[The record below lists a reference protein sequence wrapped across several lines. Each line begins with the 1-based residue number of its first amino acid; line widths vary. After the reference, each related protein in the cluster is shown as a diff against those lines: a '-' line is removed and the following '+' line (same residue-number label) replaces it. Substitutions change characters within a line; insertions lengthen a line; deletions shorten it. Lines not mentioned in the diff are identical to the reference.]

1 MKKTKKWLL
10 GVLLMMNLMLMSMN
24 VFAASTVAKIGS
36 KNYTSLEKA
45 IAAVKNGDTIK
56 IVKSISTRNA
66 VKINKNVSFTIDF
79 NKKAYKF
86 SSHDNAQIAFIVNKG
101 TVTFKNAKISSDSDI
116 LQVKKSGK
124 AVISSGTYSGD
135 YISVLGMLTINGGTF
150 KARGVSPLLDVGKS
164 GQVTI
169 KKATFQGKSHKW
181 DSGYALPENP
191 GYEEFTMIEN
201 SGSLTIK
208 GGTYNSARNMAVLN
222 RGTLNITGGSFTTAR
237 KSGEDCCIRNDA
249 SGKVTITGGTF
260 RARGQVLKNLGSKA
274 TMTLKGGKFL
284 CDEGDSIWNEGKAV
298 ISGGT
303 YIYVDN
309 CGTMTINGGTIT
321 RLIYCCGNGKV
332 TINNVTINQD
342 KGGGP
347 DQAMLLVDG
356 QNGAKATINV
366 RKGSFTS
373 KKGYL
378 YSYYGKGKI
387 TINEKNC
394 KIKVKDKELKVNVE
408 VSAE

>member
-1 MKKTKKWLL
+1 MKKTKKWLFGIL
-10 GVLLMMNLMLMSMN
+10 LLMSVTLMSLN

-45 IAAVKNGDTIK
+45 IAAVKSGDTIK

-79 NKKAYKF
+79 NKKNYKF
-86 SSHDNAQIAFIVNKG
+86 SSHDNVQTAFIINKG
-101 TVTFKNAKISSDSDI
+101 TVTFRNARISSDSDI

-135 YISVLGMLTINGGTF
+135 YIYAQGMLTINGGTF
-150 KARGVSPLLDVGKS
+150 KARGMSPLLDVGKS

-169 KKATFQGKSHKW
+169 KKAVFQGKSHKW
-181 DSGYALPENP
+181 SSGYALPENP

-208 GGTYNSARNMAVLN
+208 GGTYNSAQNMAVLN
-222 RGTLNITGGSFTTAR
+222 RGTLKITGGSFTTAR
-237 KSGEDCCIRNDA
+237 KSEDDCCIRNDA
-249 SGKVTITGGTF
+249 SGIVTITGGTF
-260 RARGQVLKNLGSKA
+260 RACGQVLRNLGLKA
-274 TMTLKGGKFL
+274 KMTLKGGKFL
-284 CDEGDSIWNEGKAV
+284 CDAGDSIWNVGKAV

-303 YIYVDN
+303 YVYVDN

-332 TINNVTINQD
+332 TVNNVTINQD
-342 KGGGP
+342 KGGGSE
-347 DQAMLLVDG
+347 QAMLLVDG
-356 QNGAKATINV
+356 QGGAKATINV
-366 RKGSFTS
+366 KKGSFTS
-373 KKGYL
+373 RNGYL
-378 YSYYGKGKI
+378 YSYYGQGKI
-387 TINEKNC
+387 TINESNC
-394 KIKVKDKELKVNVE
+394 KIKVKSRELTME
-408 VSAE
+408 LE